1 MLKVCSMVMLQYL
14 IDLTLYRLV
23 YREMRMV

>member
-1 MLKVCSMVMLQYL
+1 MPKVYLTVMLQYL

-23 YREMRMV
+23 YSVMHMD

>member
-1 MLKVCSMVMLQYL
+1 MLRVCSMVMLQYL

-23 YREMRMV
+23 YRETHMA